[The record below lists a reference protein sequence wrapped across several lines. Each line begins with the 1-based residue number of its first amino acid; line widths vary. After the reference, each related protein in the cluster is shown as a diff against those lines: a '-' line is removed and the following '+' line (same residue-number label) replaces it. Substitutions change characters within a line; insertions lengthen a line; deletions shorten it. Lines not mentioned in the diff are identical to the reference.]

1 MGPSKIHIRT
11 DKAPAPSPYL
21 SQATVI
27 GNIAFCSGQLGI
39 DPKTGKMV
47 EGTVKD
53 PSNPQKHVRP
63 FEACGSS
70 LADVAKVNVFLA
82 DMKDFKDMNE
92 IYMEG
97 FPEPRPCDDFRAVS
111 FRPSSR
117 SDGCGADGASGDWIA
132 LAKELIDA
140 NVNVILSQART
151 CVAVKTL
158 PQGSD
163 VEIECSAVVTGSVR
177 AKL

>member
-1 MGPSKIHIRT
+1 MAPSKIHIRT
-11 DKAPAPSPYL
+11 PNAPAPSPYL

-47 EGTVKD
+47 EGGVKD
-53 PSNPQKHVRP
+53 RTRQILKNMSGVL
-63 FEACGSS
+63 EACGSS

-92 IYMEG
+92 VYMEG
-97 FPEPRPCDDFRAVS
+97 FPEPRP
-111 FRPSSR
+111 
-117 SDGCGADGASGDWIA
+117 
-132 LAKELIDA
+132 
-140 NVNVILSQART
+140 ART

-163 VEIECSAVVTGSVR
+163 VEIECSAVVTGSVK